1 MPGVFDA
8 TGSPLTVGAA
18 LNEISAVLG
27 EVLDDFAGDLDPP
40 TRWAMR
46 WFADNGFDEGPLDHA
61 ERLCLQAG
69 RLSVE
74 ELRRVGIITRPH
86 DSRVRLVK
94 RDDLPKDWSP
104 ATDPTTS
111 VWELLQHVLARFL
124 SKDSERGAA
133 ALLRQRPS
141 AMADTQEL
149 AYWLFRA
156 VERTRPEE
164 ARRID
169 LLLTSWPRIEELVA
183 AEQLAEDQQ
192 LNFGAVDG

>member
-1 MPGVFDA
+1 M
-8 TGSPLTVGAA
+8 
-18 LNEISAVLG
+18 AV
-27 EVLDDFAGDLDPP
+27 
-40 TRWAMR
+40 RR
-46 WFADNGFDEGPLDHA
+46 SSKRCGFDEGPLDHA

-94 RDDLPKDWSP
+94 RDELLEGWSP
-104 ATDPTTS
+104 ATDTTPS
-111 VWELLQHVLARFL
+111 VWELLQHVLAQFL

-156 VERTRPEE
+156 VERTRAEE
-164 ARRID
+164 ARQID
-169 LLLTSWPRIEELVA
+169 LLLTSWPASKNSSPPNNPSKINSSTSVRWRA
-183 AEQLAEDQQ
+183 DAPPQPRR
-192 LNFGAVDG
+192 